1 MEVARRPRA
10 VWIAAVALA
19 ASSASADPWP
29 CASTTGYALVGLHS
43 NASYDGDV
51 AWLFTPP
58 GGGDVFCDPPHAGRV
73 ELGGSRGS
81 VIVEYLAGTGVAF
94 ATGAIANPNG
104 TIANR
109 GHVGVTLFL
118 EFTALPDD
126 PGATAPIPVVVR
138 ARHDFARFAASV
150 SGSGDASNSHD
161 GSYEVRRD
169 TTFGTTVD
177 SWNSDGLVPT
187 DGGRFDFA
195 RPLNLLPNVRYYLS
209 ATLRQESYTRG
220 TLGAVDGSGAADA
233 SSTVTFAVDT
243 EAAASILFG
252 VESALGIPPPQLGV
266 VTAPE
271 AGALA
276 PAFATLWLLRR
287 QRARATHAALAIAP
301 GRASV

>member
-1 MEVARRPRA
+1 VEVW
-10 VWIAAVALA
+10 VAALALA

-29 CASTTGYALVGLHS
+29 CASTTGYALVGLHG

-51 AWLFTPP
+51 AWLCTPP

-81 VIVEYLAGTGVAF
+81 VIVECLAGTGVAF
-94 ATGAIANPNG
+94 ATGAIANPSG
-104 TIANR
+104 
-109 GHVGVTLFL
+109 
-118 EFTALPDD
+118 
-126 PGATAPIPVVVR
+126 TAPIPVVVR

-209 ATLRQESYTRG
+209 TTLRQESYTRG

-252 VESALGIPPPQLGV
+252 VESALGIPPRSS
-266 VTAPE
+266 A
-271 AGALA
+271 
-276 PAFATLWLLRR
+276 W
-287 QRARATHAALAIAP
+287 
-301 GRASV
+301 